1 MNRALNHQSLQIPD
15 LWPLAIY
22 VMAVLILTASILGL
36 SHILGERHT
45 GRTTDEP
52 YESGLVPTGMAWIRF
67 DVKYYLFA
75 VFFVILDLESIFIFA
90 WAVAV
95 REAGWSGYWVVA
107 VFIGI
112 LLAALF
118 YLWRTGALDWVTSQ
132 KKKDSA

>member
-1 MNRALNHQSLQIPD
+1 MYHRSPQIPD

-22 VMAVLILTASILGL
+22 VMAVVILTASILGL
-36 SHILGERHT
+36 SYILGERHT
-45 GRTTDEP
+45 GRTTGEP
-52 YESGLVPTGMAWIRF
+52 YESGLLPTGMAWMRF

-95 REAGWSGYWVVA
+95 REAGWSGYWVIA
-107 VFIGI
+107 AFIGI

-132 KKKDSA
+132 KKKNSA